1 MMRRR
6 TSFVIGLAAAGLVCM
21 SLGLWIP
28 AKAALAQVLI
38 SNAWERA
45 LDGKES
51 PRPWPWADT
60 WPVAKLAVPRIEKT
74 VFVLAN
80 ASGHAL
86 AFGPAHV
93 AASAA
98 PGQMDNV
105 VFAGHRDTHFAF
117 LRELEEGDEVTLE
130 TRAGLTRYR
139 VNRTRVVHESQMEI
153 LDRSGRPELTLL
165 TCFPFDSIVPGGPLR
180 YVVHASMVTSIGAL
194 QMIARV
200 TETSTD

>member
-1 MMRRR
+1 
-6 TSFVIGLAAAGLVCM
+6 LAAAGLACI
-21 SLGLWIP
+21 SWGLWIP

-38 SNAWERA
+38 SNAWQRA
-45 LDGKES
+45 LDGEDS

-60 WPVAKLAVPRIEKT
+60 WPVGKLGVPRIGKT

-105 VFAGHRDTHFAF
+105 VLAGHRDTHFAF
-117 LRELEEGDEVTLE
+117 LRELEEGDEITLE
-130 TRAGLTRYR
+130 TSAGAAVYR
-139 VNRTRVVHESQMEI
+139 VAGTRVVHESQMEI

-165 TCFPFDSIVPGGPLR
+165 TCYPFGAVVPGGPLR
-180 YVVHASMVTSIGAL
+180 YVVHASMVVG
-194 QMIARV
+194 
-200 TETSTD
+200 TEPVAPG

>member
-1 MMRRR
+1 
-6 TSFVIGLAAAGLVCM
+6 VIGLAAAGLACL
-21 SLGLWIP
+21 SWGLWIP
-28 AKAALAQVLI
+28 AKAVLAQVLI
-38 SNAWERA
+38 ANAWTRS
-45 LDGKES
+45 LDGEED

-60 WPVAKLAVPRIEKT
+60 WPVAKLAIPRIEKT

-130 TRAGLTRYR
+130 TRSGVARYR
-139 VNRTRVVHESQMEI
+139 VDGTRVVHEAQMEI

-180 YVVHASMVTSIGAL
+180 YVVHASMVTG
-194 QMIARV
+194 
-200 TETSTD
+200 TGTDRIPRSGV